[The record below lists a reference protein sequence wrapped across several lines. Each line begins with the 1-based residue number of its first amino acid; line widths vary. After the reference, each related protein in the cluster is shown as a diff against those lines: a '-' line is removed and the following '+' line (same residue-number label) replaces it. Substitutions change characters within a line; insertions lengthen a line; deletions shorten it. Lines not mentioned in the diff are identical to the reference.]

1 MKTPAETSP
10 DHDPAKDD
18 PPAEAVPGPAER
30 AATAEKYASRYIVAD
45 RRYPDTSVFSVDDTT
60 FFSSM
65 PRPTH
70 WSVSWSDLMMT
81 MFILFVV
88 MFAYQAANQE
98 FLVNDEPTVV
108 GGDTTEALDIAG
120 DSRATLPIT
129 PIKPGL
135 PVITAGTVKKVV
147 PVLPEDAATA
157 SEPVSEKV
165 RLAREKIR
173 KDAEAELARLRS
185 EREKQDKARAEAA
198 KAAQVAPAA
207 PVASEPTSPAPPGE
221 DKMQEMYTLSQKNL
235 ENYDMEKF
243 AAIDL
248 VPDKTVRIVLTGD
261 LFFETGDAELSAS
274 ARQSLKKITEVIRK
288 TPYIINIVGHTDNIP
303 MRSERYKTNWELSVA
318 RASRV
323 ARFLIEEMGMNPN
336 QFVVSGY
343 ASYRPIQSNADTRGR
358 AANRRVEIIISK
370 KLPPAAPATPEN
382 LH

>member
-1 MKTPAETSP
+1 MKTPPQST
-10 DHDPAKDD
+10 DQ
-18 PPAEAVPGPAER
+18 PPPEQDQSAGEMQSAASR

-45 RRYPDTSVFSVDDTT
+45 RRFPDTSVFSVDDTT

-65 PRPTH
+65 PRPSH

-81 MFILFVV
+81 MFILFVA
-88 MFAYQAANQE
+88 MYAYQAANRE
-98 FLVNDEPTVV
+98 FLVNEEPTVV
-108 GGDTTEALDIAG
+108 GGDTTEALEITDEQ
-120 DSRATLPIT
+120 RATLPIS
-129 PIKPGL
+129 PIGPGL
-135 PVITAGTVKKVV
+135 PLTTAGEVRKVV
-147 PVLPEDAATA
+147 PVLPEDVETATEPRSDAARIA
-157 SEPVSEKV
+157 Q
-165 RLAREKIR
+165 EKIR
-173 KDAEAELARLRS
+173 KEAEAELARIRA
-185 EREKQDKARAEAA
+185 EREAQKKSRAEAE
-198 KAAQVAPAA
+198 K
-207 PVASEPTSPAPPGE
+207 TAPPAGEAQPNPATPPAE

-261 LFFETGDAELSAS
+261 LFFETGTADLSEQ
-274 ARQSLKKITEVIRK
+274 ARESLKKITEVIRK

-303 MRSERYKTNWELSVA
+303 MRSEKYSTNWELSVA

-343 ASYRPIQSNADTRGR
+343 ASYRPLQPNTDTRGR

-382 LH
+382 LQ

>member
-1 MKTPAETSP
+1 MKTSPQPTDQNPPEQDQPADAMQSS
-10 DHDPAKDD
+10 AS
-18 PPAEAVPGPAER
+18 R

-45 RRYPDTSVFSVDDTT
+45 RRFPDTSVFSVDDTT

-88 MFAYQAANQE
+88 MFAYQAANRE
-98 FLVNDEPTVV
+98 FLVNEEPAVV
-108 GGDTTEALDIAG
+108 GGDTTEALEITDEQ
-120 DSRATLPIT
+120 RATLPIS

-135 PVITAGTVKKVV
+135 PLMTAGSVRKVV
-147 PVLPEDAATA
+147 PVLPEDVETATEPRSDAAKMA
-157 SEPVSEKV
+157 Q
-165 RLAREKIR
+165 EKIK
-173 KDAEAELARLRS
+173 KDAEAELAKIRA
-185 EREKQDKARAEAA
+185 EREAQNSRRAEA
-198 KAAQVAPAA
+198 VATTPPA
-207 PVASEPTSPAPPGE
+207 VEVEPPPLPAPPAE
-221 DKMQEMYTLSQKNL
+221 DKMQEMYTLSQNNL

-261 LFFETGDAELSAS
+261 LFFETGAADLSAP
-274 ARQSLKKITEVIRK
+274 ARESLKKITEVIRK

-303 MRSERYKTNWELSVA
+303 MRSERYSTNWELSVA

-343 ASYRPIQSNADTRGR
+343 ASYRPLQPNTDTRGR

-382 LH
+382 LQ

>member
-1 MKTPAETSP
+1 MKTSP
-10 DHDPAKDD
+10 QSSDQPLPEQDQPVDEIQSSAS
-18 PPAEAVPGPAER
+18 R

-45 RRYPDTSVFSVDDTT
+45 RRFPDSSVFSVEDTT

-65 PRPTH
+65 PRPAH
-70 WSVSWSDLMMT
+70 WSVSWADLMMT

-88 MFAYQAANQE
+88 MFAYQAANRE
-98 FLVNDEPTVV
+98 FLVNEEPTVV
-108 GGDTTEALDIAG
+108 GGDTTEALEIA
-120 DSRATLPIT
+120 DEQRATLPIS

-135 PVITAGTVKKVV
+135 PLITGGPVRKVI
-147 PVLPEDAATA
+147 PVLPEDVETAA
-157 SEPVSEKV
+157 EPRSDAVKM
-165 RLAREKIR
+165 AQEKIR
-173 KDAEAELARLRS
+173 KDAEAELARIRA
-185 EREKQDKARAEAA
+185 EREAQNKRRDEAVTA
-198 KAAQVAPAA
+198 IPPAGEVQPPPPAA
-207 PVASEPTSPAPPGE
+207 PAE

-235 ENYDMEKF
+235 ENTDMEKF

-261 LFFETGDAELSAS
+261 LFFETGAADLSAP
-274 ARQSLKKITEVIRK
+274 ARESLKKITEVIRK

-303 MRSERYKTNWELSVA
+303 MRSDRYSTNWELSVA

-343 ASYRPIQSNADTRGR
+343 ASYRPLQPNTDSRGR

-382 LH
+382 LQ

>member
-1 MKTPAETSP
+1 MKIPAATSP
-10 DHDPAKDD
+10 DQDLPVNEQ
-18 PPAEAVPGPAER
+18 PAEEQPGPATR
-30 AATAEKYASRYIVAD
+30 AALAEKYASRYIVAD

-65 PRPTH
+65 PRPSH

-88 MFAYQAANQE
+88 MFAYQAANQQ
-98 FLVNDEPTVV
+98 FLVNEDPSVI
-108 GGDTTEALDIAG
+108 GGDTTDSLDIAEG
-120 DSRATLPIT
+120 SRATLPIT

-147 PVLPEDAATA
+147 PVLPEDTATA

-173 KDAEAELARLRS
+173 KDAEAALARLRT
-185 EREKQDKARAEAA
+185 ERENQDKARAEAA
-198 KAAQVAPAA
+198 KTA
-207 PVASEPTSPAPPGE
+207 PVAAEPPPPVTPAD

-261 LFFETGDAELSAS
+261 LFFETGAAELSAS
-274 ARQSLKKITEVIRK
+274 ARASLKKITEVIRK

-303 MRSERYKTNWELSVA
+303 MRSERYPTNWELSVA

-343 ASYRPIQSNADTRGR
+343 ASHRPIQSNADTRGR

-382 LH
+382 LQ

>member
-1 MKTPAETSP
+1 MKIPDATSTDQDLTEGSLPADEL
-10 DHDPAKDD
+10 
-18 PPAEAVPGPAER
+18 PGPAAR
-30 AATAEKYASRYIVAD
+30 AALAEKYASRYIVAD

-81 MFILFVV
+81 MFILFVA
-88 MFAYQAANQE
+88 MYAYQAVNRE
-98 FLVNDEPTVV
+98 FLVNEDPAVI
-108 GGDTTEALDIAG
+108 GGDTTEALDI
-120 DSRATLPIT
+120 DEDTRATLPIT

-135 PVITAGTVKKVV
+135 PVITAGTVRKVV
-147 PVLPEDAATA
+147 PVLPEDAGTAT
-157 SEPVSEKV
+157 EPVSEKV
-165 RLAREKIR
+165 RTAREKIR
-173 KDAEAELARLRS
+173 KDAEAELARLRA
-185 EREKQDKARAEAA
+185 ERAEQDKRRTEAA
-198 KAAQVAPAA
+198 KAAPAEAEPPAPA
-207 PVASEPTSPAPPGE
+207 TPAE
-221 DKMQEMYTLSQKNL
+221 DKMQEMYSLSQKNL

-261 LFFETGDAELSAS
+261 LFFETGAAELSAS
-274 ARQSLKKITEVIRK
+274 ARDSLKKITEVIRK

-303 MRSERYKTNWELSVA
+303 MRSERYTTNWELSVA

-343 ASYRPIQSNADTRGR
+343 ASYRPIQPNSDTRGR

-382 LH
+382 LQ

>member
-1 MKTPAETSP
+1 MKTSPQLPDQHLPEQDHADSETQST
-10 DHDPAKDD
+10 AS
-18 PPAEAVPGPAER
+18 R

-45 RRYPDTSVFSVDDTT
+45 RRFPDTSVFSVDDTT

-88 MFAYQAANQE
+88 MFAYQAANRE
-98 FLVNDEPTVV
+98 FLVNEEPTVV
-108 GGDTTEALDIAG
+108 GGDTAEALDING
-120 DSRATLPIT
+120 EQRANLPIS

-135 PVITAGTVKKVV
+135 PLITAGTVRKVV
-147 PVLPEDAATA
+147 PVLPEDVETATGPLSDAAKTA
-157 SEPVSEKV
+157 Q
-165 RLAREKIR
+165 EKIR
-173 KDAEAELARLRS
+173 KDAEAELAKLRA
-185 EREKQDKARAEAA
+185 EREAQEKSRAEAETT
-198 KAAQVAPAA
+198 AP
-207 PVASEPTSPAPPGE
+207 PSEETQPPPPAPTAE

-261 LFFETGDAELSAS
+261 LFFETGMAELSAA
-274 ARQSLKKITEVIRK
+274 ARESLKKITEVIRK

-303 MRSERYKTNWELSVA
+303 MRSDRYSTNWELSVA

-343 ASYRPIQSNADTRGR
+343 ASYRPLQPNTDTRGR

-382 LH
+382 LQ

>member
-1 MKTPAETSP
+1 MKTSP
-10 DHDPAKDD
+10 QSSDQPLPEQDQPVDEIQSSAS
-18 PPAEAVPGPAER
+18 R

-45 RRYPDTSVFSVDDTT
+45 RRFPDSSVFSVDDTT

-88 MFAYQAANQE
+88 MFAYQAANRE
-98 FLVNDEPTVV
+98 FLVNEEPTVV
-108 GGDTTEALDIAG
+108 GGDTTEALEIA
-120 DSRATLPIT
+120 DEQRATLPIS

-135 PVITAGTVKKVV
+135 PLITGGPVRKVI
-147 PVLPEDAATA
+147 PVLPEDVETAA
-157 SEPVSEKV
+157 EPRSDAVKM
-165 RLAREKIR
+165 AQEKIR
-173 KDAEAELARLRS
+173 KDAEAELARIRA
-185 EREKQDKARAEAA
+185 EREAQNKRRDEAVTA
-198 KAAQVAPAA
+198 IPPAGEVQPPPPAA
-207 PVASEPTSPAPPGE
+207 PAE

-235 ENYDMEKF
+235 ENTDMEKF

-261 LFFETGDAELSAS
+261 LFFETGAADLSAP
-274 ARQSLKKITEVIRK
+274 ARESLKKITEVIRK

-303 MRSERYKTNWELSVA
+303 MRSDRYSTNWELSVA

-343 ASYRPIQSNADTRGR
+343 ASYRPLQPNTDSRGR

-382 LH
+382 LQ

>member
-1 MKTPAETSP
+1 MKTSQQSTDQSLPEQDQPAGDMQSQ
-10 DHDPAKDD
+10 AS
-18 PPAEAVPGPAER
+18 R
-30 AATAEKYASRYIVAD
+30 AATAEKYASKYIVAD
-45 RRYPDTSVFSVDDTT
+45 RRFPDTSVFSVDDTT

-81 MFILFVV
+81 MFILFVA
-88 MFAYQAANQE
+88 MYAYQAANRE
-98 FLVNDEPTVV
+98 FLVNEEPTVI
-108 GGDTTEALDIAG
+108 GGDTTEALEITDEQ
-120 DSRATLPIT
+120 RATLPID
-129 PIKPGL
+129 PIRPGL
-135 PVITAGTVKKVV
+135 PLITAGTVRKVV
-147 PVLPEDAATA
+147 PVLPEDAETAT
-157 SEPVSEKV
+157 EPSSDK
-165 RLAREKIR
+165 AKIAQDKIR
-173 KDAEAELARLRS
+173 KDAEAELARIRA
-185 EREKQDKARAEAA
+185 EREAQNKRRAEA
-198 KAAQVAPAA
+198 VPATPPA
-207 PVASEPTSPAPPGE
+207 EEVQPPPTAPPAE

-261 LFFETGDAELSAS
+261 LFFETGTADLSAP
-274 ARQSLKKITEVIRK
+274 ARESLKKITEVIRK

-303 MRSERYKTNWELSVA
+303 MRSDRYSTNWELSVA

-343 ASYRPIQSNADTRGR
+343 ASYRPLQPNTDTRGR

-382 LH
+382 LQ